1 MVQQTVQQPTQQTQP
16 QQPAQQP
23 GVQTPPKKSIWTR
36 WWFWL
41 IIVLILAGIGT
52 GLYFWLF

>member
-1 MVQQTVQQPTQQTQP
+1 MVQQTVQQPTQPAQT

-23 GVQTPPKKSIWTR
+23 VAQIPPKKSIFTR

-41 IIVLILAGIGT
+41 IIVLVLAGIGT